1 MDGHHFNDIV
11 RSLTSG
17 GASRRGITR
26 TLAAL
31 SLTGTL
37 SPLFGFAT
45 AYAKKKKR
53 KKRCAKRGQRP
64 KKKKRCCKGLSKDT
78 SGRCAKPCD
87 VCQPAR
93 TCRYDSVQV
102 AIDDVPP
109 GATLTL
115 CPGIYNETL
124 VIKKNLTLVGMGDG
138 AGPGNTTLDGANEG
152 PVVFIADGN
161 TVTLQN
167 LRITD
172 GYGAN
177 GAGIYNLG
185 TLALIGCSVV
195 DNTATFTGGGIYNLL
210 QGTISLINS
219 TVSGNTSTNTG
230 GGIDNFDGT
239 LELIDSSVTANS
251 AGRRD
256 GGIRNGGTVICSG
269 DSTVSGN
276 TAGDPPVPSDC
287 IDVGGTGCA
296 ICPV

>member
-87 VCQPAR
+87 VCQPAGA
-93 TCRYDSVQV
+93 CRHDTVQAAV
-102 AIDDVPP
+102 DDAKP

-115 CPGIYNETL
+115 CAGTFTET
-124 VIKKNLTLVGMGDG
+124 IEIAKNLTLIGTGDDV
-138 AGPGNTTLDGANEG
+138 GPGNTILDAAGAG
-152 PVVFIADGN
+152 TVVFIAEGS

-167 LRITD
+167 LRIT
-172 GYGAN
+172 GGN
-177 GAGIYNLG
+177 VTGGGAGIFNRG
-185 TLALIGCSVV
+185 TLALTGCTISG
-195 DNTATFTGGGIYNLL
+195 NTATFTGAGIVNLA
-210 QGTISLINS
+210 TMSLINS
-219 TVSGNTSTNTG
+219 TVSGNTAGLEG
-230 GGIDNFDGT
+230 GGIDNFQGT
-239 LELIDSSVTANS
+239 LELIDSRVIANS
-251 AGRRD
+251 AGNSA
-256 GGIRNGGTVICSG
+256 GGIRNEGMVICSG
-269 DSTVSGN
+269 GSMVSDNTV
-276 TAGDPPVPSDC
+276 GDAPVASNC
-287 IDVGGTGCA
+287 IDVGGGTGCA
-296 ICPV
+296 TCPD